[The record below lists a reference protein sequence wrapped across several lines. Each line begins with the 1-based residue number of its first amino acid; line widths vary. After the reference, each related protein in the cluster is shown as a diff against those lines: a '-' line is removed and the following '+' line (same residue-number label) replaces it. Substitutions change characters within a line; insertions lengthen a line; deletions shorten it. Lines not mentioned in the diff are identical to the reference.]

1 MLSSAIG
8 TQQLKKKMEQP
19 NLDDLVVKAIKC
31 EKCGC
36 ATYKERQVLVSIK
49 NVMDLGVPPQK
60 QFVPVPICAKCHTVA
75 KMMTETDLY
84 KKLEKELG
92 ENLGI
97 PLKED

>member
-1 MLSSAIG
+1 
-8 TQQLKKKMEQP
+8 MEQP
-19 NLDDLVVKAIKC
+19 NLNDLVVKAIKC

-36 ATYKERQVLVSIK
+36 ATYKERQVLVSITNIK
-49 NVMDLGVPPQK
+49 DLTAPPQK

-84 KKLEKELG
+84 KKLEGELG

-97 PLKED
+97 PPKGGLILHF